1 MAGEHNNQYSVLSRS
16 AQASRLCRAKVT
28 SDFIALRCI
37 ALQCSA
43 VQCSAVQCSAVQC
56 SAVQCSAVQC
66 IARSSVIAHTPPV
79 NAQRM
84 TGHVFTTFIRI
95 ASAHHIRRLQLLL
108 HCCAPSAARSKSG
121 CALHHTARAVECAP
135 SCGGCAWRSRM
146 QRYCQPMLRTLS
158 TTRTYGGRTKVSCER
173 FRCTEQMNGT
183 LLRCSTYYSTAEP
196 STSEPSTARTTA
208 LQYYST
214 TVLQSC
220 ARVQ

>member
-1 MAGEHNNQYSVLSRS
+1 MDGWRAQQSVLGTVAFCPVES
-16 AQASRLCRAKVT
+16 AMPCQSHVGLHCV
-28 SDFIALRCI
+28 ALHR
-37 ALQCSA
+37 
-43 VQCSAVQCSAVQC
+43 VAVQC

-146 QRYCQPMLRTLS
+146 QRSCQPMLRTLS
-158 TTRTYGGRTKVSCER
+158 TTRTYGGSY
-173 FRCTEQMNGT
+173 
-183 LLRCSTYYSTAEP
+183 CSIVRA
-196 STSEPSTARTTA
+196 
-208 LQYYST
+208 
-214 TVLQSC
+214 V
-220 ARVQ
+220 